1 MEFDFSAILLALTV
15 LFGVVWGL
23 DRLFFYKKRK
33 ARLDAAG
40 GEYVDPVAVDWARSL
55 FPVVLVVLVLRS
67 FVAEPF
73 RIPSGSMMPTL
84 DVGDFILVNKFAYGL
99 RMPAFNTKFLD
110 IGEPKRGDVVVFRF
124 PGYLCHQPDG
134 SLARVGGDEGNGSP
148 AIGPEQTCP
157 SPLLPVQNQNWIK
170 RVIGLPGDTVE
181 IQGSDLLIN
190 GKPVPADEVG
200 PFVGNPQRDEDRLML
215 DMGATIWV
223 EHLVREDGKVVNH
236 TIARM
241 PAYTTPNSIPN
252 TVVPSKVPPGC
263 YLVMGDNRNN
273 SQDSRWWGCLPEKNL
288 AGKAFMIWMS
298 WKGWG
303 TGGVDFHRIGNIIH

>member
-1 MEFDFSAILLALTV
+1 MEFDFSAILLGLTV

-23 DRLFFYKKRK
+23 DRAFFYKRRK

-40 GEYVDPVAVDWARSL
+40 SEYRDPVPVDWARSL
-55 FPVVLVVLVLRS
+55 FPVVLAVLVLRS

-99 RMPAFNTKFLD
+99 RMPAFNNKFLD
-110 IGEPKRGDVVVFRF
+110 LGEPKRGDVVVFRF
-124 PGYLCHQPDG
+124 PGFLCQDASG
-134 SLARVGGDEGNGSP
+134 KLVRSGDMSCADP
-148 AIGPEQTCP
+148 HA
-157 SPLLPVQNQNWIK
+157 PVPNQNWIK
-170 RVIGLPGDTVE
+170 RVIGLPGDSVE
-181 IQGSDLLIN
+181 IHGADLLIN
-190 GKPVPADEVG
+190 GKPVQADEIG
-200 PFVGNPQRDEDRLML
+200 PYVGNPQRDEERLML
-215 DMGATIWV
+215 DMGATVWN
-223 EHLVREDGKVVNH
+223 EHLQREDGKLVNH

-241 PAYTTPNSIPN
+241 PAYNIPYPIPN
-252 TVVPSKVPPGC
+252 EKVPSKVPPGC

-273 SQDSRWWGCLPEKNL
+273 STDSRWWGCLPEQNL

-303 TGGVDFHRIGNIIH
+303 TGGVDFHRIGTIIH

>member
-23 DRLFFYKKRK
+23 DRLFLYKKRK

-40 GEYVDPVAVDWARSL
+40 SEYVDPVAVDWARSL

-99 RMPAFNTKFLD
+99 RLPAFNTKFLD
-110 IGEPKRGDVVVFRF
+110 LGEPKRGDVVVFRW
-124 PGYLCHQPDG
+124 PGYLCHDATG
-134 SLARVGGDEGNGSP
+134 KLVRSGDISCADP
-148 AIGPEQTCP
+148 HA
-157 SPLLPVQNQNWIK
+157 PVPNQNWIK

-181 IQGSDLLIN
+181 IQGSDLMIN
-190 GKPVPADEVG
+190 GKPVQADEIG
-200 PFVGNPQRDEDRLML
+200 PYVGNPQRDEERLML
-215 DMGATIWV
+215 DMGATVWN

-241 PAYTTPNSIPN
+241 PAYTTPYSIPN
-252 TVVPSKVPPGC
+252 AVVPSKVPPGC

-273 SQDSRWWGCLPEKNL
+273 STDSRWWGCLPEQNL

-303 TGGVDFHRIGNIIH
+303 TGGVDFHRIGKLIH